1 MLGSGRW
8 AGRPGREQESETQYP
23 TSPVVPTQ
31 ALPPARAE
39 AFLWNGIGCQLTVH
53 PILVPNVSLPPAL
66 GGHWGFSRQGPYVP
80 GSDSPLLLLTPASGP
95 APVPCHWN
103 KLLPISKPQCC
114 PVTWGDLMPSP
125 GGLQGTWCRECFLC
139 LCVMVKHTEQGG
151 QDAGLLA
158 QKTGA
163 GLTVSAWFSL
173 PAACYQL
180 SPLSSLPPPTRLS
193 SKLCPPSGVG
203 HLSVQTRTPW
213 SMPWCL
219 PFALSSPLTPE
230 AVSCVCLCVGTQSH
244 CFTLGIFG
252 KGWGGGGD
260 GVGRLDPGVIW
271 HPSLNSFLLGTFYPG
286 QRPLL

>member
-1 MLGSGRW
+1 
-8 AGRPGREQESETQYP
+8 
-23 TSPVVPTQ
+23 
-31 ALPPARAE
+31 
-39 AFLWNGIGCQLTVH
+39 
-53 PILVPNVSLPPAL
+53 
-66 GGHWGFSRQGPYVP
+66 
-80 GSDSPLLLLTPASGP
+80 
-95 APVPCHWN
+95 
-103 KLLPISKPQCC
+103 
-114 PVTWGDLMPSP
+114 MPSP

-193 SKLCPPSGVG
+193 SKLCPQSGVG

-271 HPSLNSFLLGTFYPG
+271 HPSLNSFLLGTSYPG